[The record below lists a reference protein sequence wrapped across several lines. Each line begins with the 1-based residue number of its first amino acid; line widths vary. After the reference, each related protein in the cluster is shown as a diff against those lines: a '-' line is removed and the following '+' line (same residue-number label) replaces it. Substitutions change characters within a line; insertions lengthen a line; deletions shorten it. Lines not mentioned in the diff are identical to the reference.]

1 MRRLLL
7 FLPLLLAGCYPYYP
21 YYGSYYGSYYG
32 YPNPYAQAYP
42 PGYYGNRP
50 PPPGYGGPPLYR
62 NGPPPVAP
70 SGGQAYNTENCGTP
84 DEPKACPPMPRVPLP
99 YYPANR
105 Q

>member
-1 MRRLLL
+1 MHRGLL
-7 FLPLLLAGCYPYYP
+7 FLPVLLLAGCYPYYP
-21 YYGSYYGSYYG
+21 YYGSYYG
-32 YPNPYAQAYP
+32 YPSGYAQTYP
-42 PGYYGNRP
+42 SGYYGNRP
-50 PPPGYGGPPLYR
+50 PPPGYGGPPPPQYR
-62 NGPPPVAP
+62 SGPP